1 MHLNSLEQLTIKK
14 VIDDVGISKAS
25 LHRFFSKGGYESF
38 KDLIT
43 ILDEEVKQKKK
54 FNIDYQQYR
63 SNMAWSTLETEFED
77 HQIRILI
84 KTIKKLN
91 ELFFMVIHGRYHVL
105 KDLVFIYLIMGSI
118 FKFYNLRV
126 SYNKIISS

>member
-1 MHLNSLEQLTIKK
+1 MIAHYLLMHLNSLEQLTIKK

-25 LHRFFSKGGYESF
+25 LHRFFSKDGYESF

-43 ILDEEVKQKKK
+43 ILDEEVKQKKM

-63 SNMAWSTLETEFED
+63 SNMAWSALETEFED

-105 KDLVFIYLIMGSI
+105 KDLVFIYLVMGSI
-118 FKFYNLRV
+118 FKFL
-126 SYNKIISS
+126 

>member
-1 MHLNSLEQLTIKK
+1 
-14 VIDDVGISKAS
+14 
-25 LHRFFSKGGYESF
+25 
-38 KDLIT
+38 
-43 ILDEEVKQKKK
+43 
-54 FNIDYQQYR
+54 
-63 SNMAWSTLETEFED
+63 MAWSTLETEFED

-118 FKFYNLRV
+118 FKFL
-126 SYNKIISS
+126 

>member
-43 ILDEEVKQKKK
+43 ILDEEVKQEKC
-54 FNIDYQQYR
+54 
-63 SNMAWSTLETEFED
+63 L
-77 HQIRILI
+77 ILI
-84 KTIKKLN
+84 INSIVPIWL
-91 ELFFMVIHGRYHVL
+91 GVL
-105 KDLVFIYLIMGSI
+105 
-118 FKFYNLRV
+118 
-126 SYNKIISS
+126 

>member
-1 MHLNSLEQLTIKK
+1 MTIKK

-43 ILDEEVKQKKK
+43 ILDEEV

-63 SNMAWSTLETEFED
+63 SNMAWSALETEFED

-118 FKFYNLRV
+118 FKFL
-126 SYNKIISS
+126 

>member
-1 MHLNSLEQLTIKK
+1 MIAHYLLMHLNSLEQLTIKK

-54 FNIDYQQYR
+54 FNMSSGTDPQ
-63 SNMAWSTLETEFED
+63 
-77 HQIRILI
+77 H
-84 KTIKKLN
+84 
-91 ELFFMVIHGRYHVL
+91 
-105 KDLVFIYLIMGSI
+105 LVQSI
-118 FKFYNLRV
+118 IV
-126 SYNKIISS
+126 VC

>member
-1 MHLNSLEQLTIKK
+1 MIAHYLLMHLNSLEQLTIKK

-25 LHRFFSKGGYESF
+25 LHRFFSKDGYESF

-43 ILDEEVKQKKK
+43 ILDEEVKQKKM

-118 FKFYNLRV
+118 FKFL
-126 SYNKIISS
+126 

>member
-25 LHRFFSKGGYESF
+25 LHRFFSKDGYESF

-43 ILDEEVKQKKK
+43 ILDEEVKQKKM

-84 KTIKKLN
+84 KTIKKAKRVVFYGNSCEISCFKRLSFY
-91 ELFFMVIHGRYHVL
+91 LFNHGI
-105 KDLVFIYLIMGSI
+105 DI
-118 FKFYNLRV
+118 
-126 SYNKIISS
+126 

>member
-1 MHLNSLEQLTIKK
+1 MIAHYLLMHLNSLEQLTIKK

-25 LHRFFSKGGYESF
+25 LHRFFSKDGYESF

-43 ILDEEVKQKKK
+43 ILDEEVKQKKM
-54 FNIDYQQYR
+54 FDIDYQQYR
-63 SNMAWSTLETEFED
+63 SNMAWSALETEFED

-118 FKFYNLRV
+118 FKFL
-126 SYNKIISS
+126 

>member
-38 KDLIT
+38 KDLIS
-43 ILDEEVKQKKK
+43 ILDEEVKQKKM

-63 SNMAWSTLETEFED
+63 SNMAWSALETEFED

-118 FKFYNLRV
+118 FKFL
-126 SYNKIISS
+126 

>member
-1 MHLNSLEQLTIKK
+1 MIAHYLLMHLNTLEQLTIKK

-25 LHRFFSKGGYESF
+25 LHRFFSKDGYESF

-43 ILDEEVKQKKK
+43 ILDEEVKQKKM

-63 SNMAWSTLETEFED
+63 SNMAWSALETEFED

-105 KDLVFIYLIMGSI
+105 KDLVFIYLIMGST
-118 FKFYNLRV
+118 FKFL
-126 SYNKIISS
+126 

>member
-1 MHLNSLEQLTIKK
+1 MIAHYLLMHLNSLEQLTIKK

-25 LHRFFSKGGYESF
+25 LHRFFSKDGYESF

-43 ILDEEVKQKKK
+43 ILDEEVKQKKM

-63 SNMAWSTLETEFED
+63 SNMAWSALETEFED

-91 ELFFMVIHGRYHVL
+91 ELFFMVIHGRHHVL

-118 FKFYNLRV
+118 FKFL
-126 SYNKIISS
+126 

>member
-1 MHLNSLEQLTIKK
+1 MIAHYLLMHLNSLEQLTIKK

-43 ILDEEVKQKKK
+43 ILDEEVKQKKM

-63 SNMAWSTLETEFED
+63 SNMAWSALETEFED

-105 KDLVFIYLIMGSI
+105 KDLVFIYLIMGLI
-118 FKFYNLRV
+118 FKFL
-126 SYNKIISS
+126 

>member
-43 ILDEEVKQKKK
+43 ILDEEVKQKKM
-54 FNIDYQQYR
+54 FNIDYQQYC

-91 ELFFMVIHGRYHVL
+91 ELFFMVIHVRYHVL

-118 FKFYNLRV
+118 FKFL
-126 SYNKIISS
+126 

>member
-1 MHLNSLEQLTIKK
+1 MIAHYLLMHLNSLEQLTIKK

-25 LHRFFSKGGYESF
+25 LHRFFSKDGYESF

-43 ILDEEVKQKKK
+43 ILDEEVKQKKM

-63 SNMAWSTLETEFED
+63 SNMAWSALETEFED

-91 ELFFMVIHGRYHVL
+91 ELFFMVINGRYHVL

-118 FKFYNLRV
+118 FKFL
-126 SYNKIISS
+126 

>member
-1 MHLNSLEQLTIKK
+1 MIAHYLLMHLNSLEQLTIKK
-14 VIDDVGISKAS
+14 VIDDVWISKAS
-25 LHRFFSKGGYESF
+25 LHRFFSKDGYESF

-43 ILDEEVKQKKK
+43 ILDEEVKQKKM

-63 SNMAWSTLETEFED
+63 SNMAWSALETEFED

-118 FKFYNLRV
+118 FKFL
-126 SYNKIISS
+126 

>member
-1 MHLNSLEQLTIKK
+1 MIAHYLLMHLNSLEQLTIKK

-25 LHRFFSKGGYESF
+25 LHRFFSKDGYESF

-43 ILDEEVKQKKK
+43 ILDEEVKQKKM

-63 SNMAWSTLETEFED
+63 SNMAWSALETEFED

-118 FKFYNLRV
+118 FKYL
-126 SYNKIISS
+126 

>member
-1 MHLNSLEQLTIKK
+1 MIAHYVLMHLNSLEQLTIKK

-25 LHRFFSKGGYESF
+25 LHRFFSKDGYESF

-43 ILDEEVKQKKK
+43 ILDEEVKQKKM

-63 SNMAWSTLETEFED
+63 SNMAWSALETEFED

-118 FKFYNLRV
+118 FKFL
-126 SYNKIISS
+126 

>member
-1 MHLNSLEQLTIKK
+1 MIAHYLLMHLNSLEQLTIKK

-43 ILDEEVKQKKK
+43 ILDEEVKQKKM

-63 SNMAWSTLETEFED
+63 SNMAWSTLETEFV
-77 HQIRILI
+77 II
-84 KTIKKLN
+84 KL
-91 ELFFMVIHGRYHVL
+91 EF
-105 KDLVFIYLIMGSI
+105 
-118 FKFYNLRV
+118 
-126 SYNKIISS
+126 

>member
-1 MHLNSLEQLTIKK
+1 MIAHYLLMHLNSLEQLTIKK

-43 ILDEEVKQKKK
+43 ILDEEVKQKKM

-63 SNMAWSTLETEFED
+63 SNMAWSALETEFED

-118 FKFYNLRV
+118 FKFL
-126 SYNKIISS
+126 

>member
-1 MHLNSLEQLTIKK
+1 MIAHYLLMHLNSLEQLTIKK

-25 LHRFFSKGGYESF
+25 LHRFFSKDGYESF

-118 FKFYNLRV
+118 FKFL
-126 SYNKIISS
+126 

>member
-1 MHLNSLEQLTIKK
+1 MIAHYLLMHLNSLEQLTIKK

-25 LHRFFSKGGYESF
+25 LHRFFSKDGYESF

-43 ILDEEVKQKKK
+43 ILDEEVKQKKM

-63 SNMAWSTLETEFED
+63 SNMAWSALETEFED

-118 FKFYNLRV
+118 FKFL
-126 SYNKIISS
+126 